1 MNNQQLWQSVLGNI
15 EVSLSKA
22 NFTTWFKNTS
32 ILEKNN
38 DYIIVAVPNSF
49 TKEWLQNKYSTE
61 ILKTLR
67 AVAPE
72 VREIRYQVLGAGSIQ
87 SQSQAQQPA
96 KGQETARVAPGTTST
111 IAPSALNNGLNPRY
125 VFDTFIVGKNN
136 ELAHAA
142 ALAVSQRPGTI
153 YNPLFIYGGVGL
165 GKTHLMQAIGH
176 RVQESNP
183 GARILYI
190 SSERF
195 TNEFVQ
201 ALGQGRIPQFK
212 DLYRNVDVL
221 MIDDIQFLAGKEST
235 QEEFFHT
242 FNTLHQN
249 NKQVILSSDRL
260 PKDIPA
266 IEERLVSRFAWGMI
280 ADIQAPDFETRL
292 AILKTKCKEKN
303 YDVNNEVL
311 TYIAEVVQSNI
322 RELEGALNRMIV
334 YCQLNNISPSVD
346 LAKTVLAG
354 VASQKKKVLSPRKIM
369 EAVSDFY
376 NISLDDLLRQSRRK
390 EFVKPRQIAMYL
402 MRIELENSF
411 PSIGDHFNGRDHT
424 TVMHAV
430 DKIKKLIVEKES
442 MKQEIDLIVN
452 KLYM

>member
-32 ILEKNN
+32 IVEKNN
-38 DYIIVAVPNSF
+38 DYIIVSVPNSF
-49 TKEWLQNKYSTE
+49 TKEWLQNKYSAE

-72 VREIRYQVLGAGSIQ
+72 IREIRYQVLGAGAAA
-87 SQSQAQQPA
+87 AQGHQPA

-125 VFDTFIVGKNN
+125 VFDSFIVGKNN

-142 ALAVSQRPGTI
+142 ALAVAEHPGTT

-176 RVQESNP
+176 KVQENNP
-183 GARILYI
+183 SARVLYI

-212 DLYRNVDVL
+212 ELYRNVDVL

-303 YDVNNEVL
+303 YEVNNEVL

-430 DKIKKLIVEKES
+430 DKINRLIAEKES